1 MPSRLI
7 HRRSFIEQRPAP
19 GQYSTGGNMPVAHR
33 TSEPATE
40 EMDMDKHMAKMQ
52 ENMNR
57 ARQQMNWIRRCR
69 DFRF

>member
-1 MPSRLI
+1 
-7 HRRSFIEQRPAP
+7 
-19 GQYSTGGNMPVAHR
+19 MPVAHR